1 MKSLEGKRFHT
12 PGLSGAVLP
21 SRHCPVLGECDF
33 GVTAPLRMA
42 KIKKDN
48 EMPNDPQE
56 EIDRLKGELATA
68 RWCIA
73 FFSGVSSRRLTM
85 ETRRAILDKISSISS
100 ISDNDFIRHESDRFK
115 G

>member
-1 MKSLEGKRFHT
+1 MT
-12 PGLSGAVLP
+12 
-21 SRHCPVLGECDF
+21 LGNGTLAYGEN
-33 GVTAPLRMA
+33 
-42 KIKKDN
+42 KKDN

-73 FFSGVSSRRLTM
+73 FLFRCLLAAVDD

-115 G
+115 DEFLRELSKSVNIELHDDPPKNE